1 MFIYTGTHTLSNNK
15 VISLALSFEN
25 PKEYI
30 TELIGTMILVA
41 IGCLFGFRLYS
52 YSMMAAAGFA
62 LTFIGLIYCIGK
74 YSNCHFNPLISLS
87 MFISGKMKASDTLF
101 YVLAQIIGGIVGA
114 LIAFFTLVIAYD
126 SWDML
131 INADYY
137 GGYFYDIEGHIE
149 VVGAMIVEFFL
160 AFILSFIT
168 MKATDSKKIDMKS
181 GAIIATA
188 MFGLI
193 WIGYNLVGTAVNPAK
208 SIGTAF
214 AMMFSNLEG
223 HFEPLIQLWLFI
235 IFPALGAAVG
245 TFIYMV
251 TESDE
256 FDLNKYLSAIKKKK
270 EEKAADEE
278 YAEESEE
285 NAEEP
290 AAEEEPAEAVVEDTE
305 EEIPEIESVEED
317 ALPEVESAEETVVE
331 SEEPVADSETKTE

>member
-1 MFIYTGTHTLSNNK
+1 M
-15 VISLALSFEN
+15 ALSFEN

-30 TELIGTMILVA
+30 TELIGTAILVF
-41 IGCLFGFRLYS
+41 IGCLFATGTRGT
-52 YSMMAAAGFA
+52 SMVAAGGFA

-87 MFISGKMKASDTLF
+87 MFINGKMKANDTLF
-101 YVLAQIIGGIVGA
+101 YVLAQIIGGIIGA
-114 LIAFFTLVIAYD
+114 VLCFLTFAIGYD
-126 SWDML
+126 TWDIL
-131 INADYY
+131 FYADYY
-137 GGYFYDIEGHIE
+137 GGYFVNYGYGGLE
-149 VVGAMIVEFFL
+149 VMGAVIVEFFL
-160 AFILSFIT
+160 AFVLAFVA

-181 GAIIATA
+181 GAVIAVA

-193 WIGYNLVGTAVNPAK
+193 WIGSGLAYSAVNPAK
-208 SIGTAF
+208 SIGAAI
-214 AMMFSNLEG
+214 AMLFSGLDN
-223 HFEPLIQLWLFI
+223 HTEPLIQLWLFI

-245 TFIYMV
+245 TFVYMV

-290 AAEEEPAEAVVEDTE
+290 AAEEEPAEEVVEDTE

-317 ALPEVESAEETVVE
+317 ALPEVESAEDPVVE

>member
-30 TELIGTMILVA
+30 TELIGTMILVI
-41 IGCLFGFRLYS
+41 IGCLFGFRLYG

-62 LTFIGLIYCIGK
+62 LTFVGLIYCIGK

-87 MFISGKMKASDTLF
+87 MFISGKMKANDTLW
-101 YVLAQIIGGIVGA
+101 YVLAQILGGIIGA

-137 GGYFYDIEGHIE
+137 GGYFYNMEGHVE
-149 VVGAMIVEFFL
+149 VVGAMIIEFFL
-160 AFILSFIT
+160 AFILSYVT
-168 MKATDSKKIDMKS
+168 MKATESKKIDMKS
-181 GAIIATA
+181 GAVIATA

-235 IFPALGAAVG
+235 IFPALGAVVG
-245 TFIYMV
+245 TFIYMIM
-251 TESDE
+251 ESGE
-256 FDLNKYLSAIKKKK
+256 FDLNKYLSSIKKNKS
-270 EEKAADEE
+270 EVAEDADDAE
-278 YAEESEE
+278 YSEE
-285 NAEEP
+285 AVEEP
-290 AAEEEPAEAVVEDTE
+290 AAEETVDEP
-305 EEIPEIESVEED
+305 EEIPEIESEEED
-317 ALPEVESAEETVVE
+317 ALPEVESVDEESVPEIE
-331 SEEPVADSETKTE
+331 SEEKISEDSETKTE